1 MSGRVMGS
9 SSAQQSQEPN
19 AASKTPEFCDG
30 RRRAVKVGTGG
41 GSSAPRSQWLGDM
54 RMFSGGASLDSSS
67 APPPLKRRCFAF
79 NELRVV

>member
-9 SSAQQSQEPN
+9 SSAQQSQEPK
-19 AASKTPEFCDG
+19 AASKTLAFCG
-30 RRRAVKVGTGG
+30 RRAVKVGTGG

-79 NELRVV
+79 NELRVE